1 MTTETETVTAT
12 AVLPMT
18 ALAAVAPFMSAKD
31 FRSYLNGLL
40 LQAATGATATGAET
54 GTRLVATD
62 GNMALAVRHADAEL
76 TAWTGPDTIVPRALV
91 EWALKQKG
99 APLVTVTRAGDDVT
113 VEAGGLRMT
122 APRIDG
128 RFPDWQRVMPAVPGT
143 YAAAGFDADLI
154 ARICKAAT
162 AARKA
167 SGARRRAGPAVTIEP
182 AGERGA
188 RFAFAMPEGEGLTA
202 RGVVMPMRGGAVGL
216 DLAAVL

>member
-1 MTTETETVTAT
+1 MTTETAHTCTV
-12 AVLPMT
+12 PMA
-18 ALAAVAPFMSAKD
+18 ALVAVAPFMATNDVRFS
-31 FRSYLNGLL
+31 LTGLL
-40 LQAATGATATGAET
+40 LQAATGAAADAAET

-62 GNMALAVRHADAEL
+62 GHMALAVRHADAKL

-99 APLVTVTRAGDDVT
+99 AALVTVTVEGDDVT

-128 RFPDWQRVMPAVPGT
+128 RFPDWQRVMPAVPGA
-143 YAAAGFDADLI
+143 YAAAGFDAGLI

-167 SGARRRAGPAVTIEP
+167 SGVRRRAGPAVTIEP
-182 AGERGA
+182 VGERGA
-188 RFAFAMPEGEGLTA
+188 RFAFAMPEGLTA
-202 RGVVMPMRGGAVGL
+202 RGVVMPMRGGAVDL